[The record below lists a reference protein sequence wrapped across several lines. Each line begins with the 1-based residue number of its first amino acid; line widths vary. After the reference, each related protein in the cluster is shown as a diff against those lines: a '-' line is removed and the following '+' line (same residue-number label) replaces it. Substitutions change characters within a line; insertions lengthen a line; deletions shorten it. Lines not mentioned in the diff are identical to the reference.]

1 MPEYKYKAQDYN
13 GRRVNGLMSAGD
25 ENELHM
31 RLKEKELF
39 LVSYTIN
46 VNRYNSG
53 MFHAV
58 FKPAVLADFNR
69 KLGQLIGSGI
79 SFVRSMGIL
88 IQEETIKPRRRA
100 VYEDILRLILQGQ
113 PISDALEAQN
123 AFPPLMV
130 SMYRAAE
137 AGGSLEKTANRLA
150 ANYDREHKL
159 SLKIR
164 NSTSYTKVLCVITL
178 LVIMIM
184 FSFILPK
191 FEKMFASIELPAA
204 TRILF
209 SVRDLFIFHW
219 PVIGLTAAVLFIVS
233 RSMIKISSVSYRLDK
248 LKLELPIAGKLMRT
262 VYTAR
267 FARTLSSLYS
277 AGLPI
282 TSALQTAKNTI
293 GNEYI
298 SRQFDNVIAEV
309 RAGASLS
316 AAIEKVKGFSRKLS
330 ASIRIGEEAGA
341 LDSMLSSVS
350 DVLEY
355 EAETSMTKLVG
366 YLEPVLIVVMAVI
379 IGFVVVSMI
388 TPFYQGYSEYYS
400 LDPKAY

>member
-1 MPEYKYKAQDYN
+1 MPKYKYNAQDYN
-13 GRRVNGLMSAGD
+13 GRRVNGLMFAID
-25 ENELHM
+25 EVELHM
-31 RLKEKELF
+31 KLKEKELY
-39 LVSYTIN
+39 LVSYTISE
-46 VNRYNSG
+46 NRHMSG
-53 MFHAV
+53 MFHAI

-69 KLGQLIGSGI
+69 QLGQLIGSGI
-79 SFVRSMGIL
+79 SLVRAMNIL
-88 IQEETIKPRRRA
+88 IQEEAIKPHQRA

-113 PISDALEAQN
+113 PISDALEVQK
-123 AFPPLMV
+123 AFPPFMV
-130 SMYRAAE
+130 GMYRAAE
-137 AGGSLEKTANRLA
+137 AGGNLEKTANKLA
-150 ANYDREHKL
+150 ADYDREYRL
-159 SLKIR
+159 SVKIR
-164 NSTSYTKVLCVITL
+164 NATSYTKVLCIITF
-178 LVIMIM
+178 LVIVIM
-184 FSFILPK
+184 FAFILPK

-209 SVRDLFIFHW
+209 AVRDMFIFHW
-219 PVIGLTAAVLFIVS
+219 PVIFITAAVLFIVF
-233 RSMIKISSVSYRLDK
+233 RSMVRIPAVAYLLDK
-248 LKLELPIAGKLMRT
+248 LKLELPIAGKLMKT

-298 SRQFDNVIAEV
+298 SRQFVSVIAEV
-309 RAGASLS
+309 RTGGSLS
-316 AAIEKVKGFSRKLS
+316 AAIEKVKGFNKKLS

-341 LDSMLSSVS
+341 LDSMLSSVC

-379 IGFVVVSMI
+379 IGFIVISMI

-400 LDPKAY
+400 LDPNAY